1 MMAETE
7 LLFLSDTFQ
16 FEAWTRI
23 LSKGEDN
30 DGHYIVTGGTVFY
43 PGGGGQE
50 PDKGFIEKENSSR
63 FPVMKASMKGHEI
76 RHYYE
81 EDENSFEEG
90 EKVWIRIDKA
100 HRIQN
105 AKLHTAGHLLASVV
119 YEELKWPLTP
129 LKGFHYQ
136 QGAYIE
142 FDPAEDMTA
151 IDEKALSE
159 AIDKDIQKQLPIT
172 ISLVSKD
179 SELFKLA
186 FKPKGF
192 IVPEDKALR
201 LVKIGGYLAYPC
213 SGTHLH
219 HTGELNFFRIKH
231 IKHKKG
237 KLRISYEVG

>member
-7 LLFLSDTFQ
+7 LLFLSDTFR
-16 FEAWTRI
+16 FEVSTRV
-23 LSKGEDN
+23 LFKGEDN
-30 DGHYIVTGGTVFY
+30 DGHYVVTGDTVFY

-50 PDKGFIEKENSSR
+50 PDKGFIEKENGSD
-63 FPVMKASMKGHEI
+63 FPVLKASMRGQEV

-81 EDENSFEEG
+81 GDENGFEEE
-90 EKVWIRIDKA
+90 EKVVIRIDEA

-119 YEELKWPLTP
+119 YEKLKWPLIP

-142 FDPAEDMTA
+142 FDPSEDMTA
-151 IDEKALSE
+151 VDEEALNE
-159 AIDKDIQKQLPIT
+159 AVDKDIQSQLPIT

-179 SELFKLA
+179 SDLFKRA

-192 IVPEDKALR
+192 IVPEDKPLR

-213 SGTHLH
+213 GGTHLH
-219 HTGELNFFRIKH
+219 HTGELNFFRMKYL
-231 IKHKKG
+231 KHKKG